1 MCSSK
6 TVLRQG
12 CTRYHKCASAFRRLR
27 NTQRAMKMAGLLR
40 DVLHL
45 GCAHRQRRN
54 ERYGSTF
61 KAAAQVAA
69 GFP

>member
-12 CTRYHKCASAFRRLR
+12 CTRYHECASAFRRLS
-27 NTQRAMKMAGLLR
+27 TQLTMKVAEHLR
-40 DVLHL
+40 DILHL
-45 GCAHRQRRN
+45 GCAHRQRRS
-54 ERYGSTF
+54 ERYGNTF
-61 KAAAQVAA
+61 KAVAQAVA